1 MNNTLKFYFKNR
13 FISVMAF
20 WVLVCVSSF
29 FGNEYINIAI
39 ISFSLVAV
47 LYSVLYINDN
57 CKHNAQERLFLKRL
71 DKCLDFS
78 K

>member
-20 WVLVCVSSF
+20 WGLVCASSF

-39 ISFSLVAV
+39 ISFGLVAV
-47 LYSVLYINDN
+47 IYSVLYINDN
-57 CKHNAQERLFLKRL
+57 CKHNPQERLFLKRL